1 MQHKFK
7 SKHDKNKQTSNREL
21 YNHITKSKKKEEAE
35 RKTFLESVS
44 EHLKLPADILVG
56 APIVTAMGRNEVCIE
71 NYKGILEYNDKLIK
85 ILSKVGTIRIE
96 GKNLNISYF
105 TNDEMRITGMV
116 SAITYITQ
124 KDT

>member
-7 SKHDKNKQTSNREL
+7 SLHEKNKQTSNKTL
-21 YNHITKSKKKEEAE
+21 YSSIDKNKKKEEAA
-35 RKTFLESVS
+35 RRSFLETLSDQ
-44 EHLKLPADILVG
+44 LKLPADMLVG

-71 NYKGILEYNDKLIK
+71 NYKGILEYNDAFIK
-85 ILSKVGTIRIE
+85 ILSKIGTIRIE

-105 TNDEMRITGMV
+105 TNDEMRITGLV

-124 KDT
+124 KE